1 MIFLFLFFIIFF
13 RDIFIN
19 MIRAVAFAKDQR
31 SHYKKEGEEDHNFIT
46 RKQHDDP
53 TFTGKI
59 YVISVTLILEI
70 YL

>member
-1 MIFLFLFFIIFF
+1 
-13 RDIFIN
+13 

-46 RKQHDDP
+46 RKQQDDP